1 MKKPRLVFVYGT
13 LKTGNTTRG
22 MQYFEGA
29 EFVGEGITSDNI
41 HDIFDLGSFPA
52 VTEGK
57 YKIKGE
63 VYAVDDETFE
73 YLDAIEGYPDFYNRK
88 KISVNISS
96 AKVTA
101 YMYFIDRVT
110 LLNSYKTSPVE
121 ANGDTKEWN

>member
-1 MKKPRLVFVYGT
+1 
-13 LKTGNTTRG
+13 

-110 LLNSYKTSPVE
+110 LLNSYKTSPVG
-121 ANGDTKEWN
+121 AIGDTKEWN